1 MFPQTPSRSIQAPG
15 TPAPVT
21 GVVLAGGLG
30 RRMGGV
36 DKGLQLLDGRPLV
49 TWVLQRLVPQV
60 SEILVNANRNREA
73 YAAFGHCIVEDRI
86 GGFAGPLAGMHA
98 GLLEA
103 NHELVAFVPCDT
115 PFLPDDLVTR
125 LLSPL
130 ADENVEL
137 SVAKTG
143 ARTHPVIC
151 VARKRLLANLAAFL
165 DKGGRKVDA
174 WQATLNVKDV
184 AFDDQPDS
192 FRNLNSSED
201 LRAIE
206 REPRS

>member
-1 MFPQTPSRSIQAPG
+1 M
-15 TPAPVT
+15 
-21 GVVLAGGLG
+21 
-30 RRMGGV
+30 
-36 DKGLQLLDGRPLV
+36 
-49 TWVLQRLVPQV
+49 
-60 SEILVNANRNREA
+60 
-73 YAAFGHCIVEDRI
+73 
-86 GGFAGPLAGMHA
+86 
-98 GLLEA
+98 
-103 NHELVAFVPCDT
+103 
-115 PFLPDDLVTR
+115 VTR

-143 ARTHPVIC
+143 AQTHPVIC

-174 WQATLNVKDV
+174 WQATLNMREV

-201 LRAIE
+201 LRAIA
-206 REPRS
+206 RESRS